1 MIFIL
6 RTSYINKQNNA
17 LNFIQTEENNVVIYS
32 DRHDLRTSTFENL
45 YKCYKIIFN
54 VVDRD
59 IRCFFFF
66 FLS

>member
-32 DRHDLRTSTFENL
+32 DRHDLRNVIKL
-45 YKCYKIIFN
+45 YLMLLTEIYD
-54 VVDRD
+54 V
-59 IRCFFFF
+59 FFFF
-66 FLS
+66 YLNDNW